1 MSPILQY
8 IALVSPLSYIVD
20 AVMSL
25 AITGDLTF
33 LPIDIAA
40 ILIFDFVV
48 YVLSSI
54 SFGKIIQ

>member
-1 MSPILQY
+1 
-8 IALVSPLSYIVD
+8 VNPLSYIVD

-25 AITGDLTF
+25 VITGDLTF